1 MWKVN
6 KRRQY
11 IIIWSFFMLLSV
23 LALIAFFNWQWIY
36 DFGRGL
42 SYNPSDEMQ
51 RIWGSL
57 ELTERGGFL
66 FKASMPTLN
75 EREDFNE
82 KCRFGVDSEMAILGC
97 YTEGN
102 IYVYNIT
109 DAKLDGIR
117 ELTTAHELLHA
128 VWARM
133 GEGARN
139 DLSLALTQVF
149 NDNKDL
155 LEEEI
160 STYGE
165 SERQEELYVRAGTEI
180 KNLPELLEKHY
191 AEIFKDQDKIVNFY
205 EKYISVFNNI
215 KAEMDNLMSE
225 MENIKIEIETKTA
238 EYEQR
243 IVKLNTDIAN
253 FNDCAETSGCFGS
266 SNEFYARREVLVRE
280 QEELNALY
288 EELNDLISKYNERV
302 AKYNDDVIQTEKLNN
317 MINSNSKPGEVK

>member
-1 MWKVN
+1 MAWKVN

-11 IIIWSFFMLLSV
+11 IIWSFFMLVSI
-23 LALIAFFNWQWIY
+23 LALIAFLNWQWIY

-42 SYNPSDEMQ
+42 SYKPSDEMQ

-75 EREDFNE
+75 EGEEFNE
-82 KCRFGVDSEMAILGC
+82 KCRYGVDSEMAILGC

-102 IYVYNIT
+102 IYIYNIT
-109 DAKLDGIR
+109 DTELDGIR

-133 GEGARN
+133 SEDERGN
-139 DLSLALTQVF
+139 LSSALTQVY

-155 LEEEI
+155 LEKEI
-160 STYGE
+160 GSYGE
-165 SERQEELYVRAGTEI
+165 NERQEELYVRAGTEV
-180 KNLPELLEKHY
+180 KNLPEVLEKHY
-191 AEIFKDQDKIVNFY
+191 AEIFKDQDKIVDFY

-215 KAEMDNLMSE
+215 RAEMDELMSE
-225 MENIKIEIETKTA
+225 MENIKAEIDAKTA

-243 IVKLNTDIAN
+243 IAQLNADITI
-253 FNDCAETSGCFGS
+253 FNNCAETSGCFGS
-266 SNEFYARREVLVRE
+266 SSEFYARREVLVRE
-280 QEELNALY
+280 QEALSMLYDELNNLTS
-288 EELNDLISKYNERV
+288 EYNEKV
-302 AKYNDDVIQTEKLNN
+302 AKYNDDVTQTEKLNN
-317 MINSNSKPGEVK
+317 MINSNSKPSEVK